1 MKGYEMKLVTEF
13 NPLILVGAWNKHI
26 FNPDWIGKFLLPGKK
41 MEVEIPINVDGS
53 HRISTENFRIF
64 VISNKLNFSL
74 RKDDDNVL
82 EEIEELSLKIADYL
96 PHTPIVAFGINFL
109 FECDNNFDK
118 LQDLFSLSDSEKL
131 IEAGCIIDSD
141 QIKHSFIQG
150 NRNINLTLS
159 KQSDTFKFDFNFHF
173 NIRNLVEFKEQINN
187 NRLLH
192 MKQIAT
198 SILNDVYDVE

>member
-1 MKGYEMKLVTEF
+1 MKLATEF

-26 FNPDWIGKFLLPGKK
+26 FNPDWIGKFLLPGEK

>member
-1 MKGYEMKLVTEF
+1 MRLNTEF

-53 HRISTENFRIF
+53 PRISTENFRIF
-64 VISNKLNFSL
+64 VISNKLIFSL

-82 EEIEELSLKIADYL
+82 DEIEELSLKIADYL

-118 LQDLFSLSDSEKL
+118 LQDLFSLSDSKKL

-150 NRNINLTLS
+150 NRNINLTLI
-159 KQSDTFKFDFNFHF
+159 KQRDTFKFDFNFHF

>member
-1 MKGYEMKLVTEF
+1 M
-13 NPLILVGAWNKHI
+13 
-26 FNPDWIGKFLLPGKK
+26 D
-41 MEVEIPINVDGS
+41 
-53 HRISTENFRIF
+53 
-64 VISNKLNFSL
+64 
-74 RKDDDNVL
+74 
-82 EEIEELSLKIADYL
+82 EIEELSLKIADYL

-150 NRNINLTLS
+150 NRNINLTLI

>member
-1 MKGYEMKLVTEF
+1 MKLATEF

-26 FNPDWIGKFLLPGKK
+26 FNSDWIGKFLLPGEK